1 MTERNRPSW
10 GERLQRLIKHPPSH
24 HGSAEQPTE
33 RRQMTVMFVD
43 LVGSTSMAERHE
55 PEVVRDVIRRYQEVC
70 ARAIAKRGGHLAGY
84 AGDGVMAYF
93 GFPVAREDDARRATL
108 AGIDI
113 VSALDELASS
123 TGAEHGIRPEAR
135 VGIHTGLVLLTE
147 MGSADRP
154 DRDAIVGAAPN
165 EAARI
170 QSVAPAGGVAISEAT
185 HEIVRGYFEV
195 ESLGRPV
202 MKGLR
207 EGVEVFRVLRATQAS
222 DRLQAAGRALTPLVG
237 RRDELRTL
245 REHWAALGLP
255 GSCNTRTV
263 LIRGEAGIGKSRVVA
278 QIVRD
283 ALADGHPLFLG
294 MCAADRATSP
304 LYPVVRLLEGHFG
317 FETDDDA
324 STKLRRIERCCG
336 AAGQHRDA
344 VPVLAA
350 LLDVATE
357 GHYEPLQLDPR
368 AIRQRTFEAVT
379 SLVLA
384 MAEGRRTLLVVEDL
398 QWSDESTL
406 ELVNS
411 LADTGP
417 ASGLLVMATSR
428 PEFAPAWGDR
438 CSSIVPIG
446 PMPPDDHRELIRTLD
461 VPEDY
466 WDAIAH
472 RSDGN
477 PLFTEELARAL
488 GRDASIDSIPT
499 TIRDLLT
506 ARLDALG
513 GKKHLAQLA
522 STLGRDV
529 DTEVLRTVSGVP
541 RRQLAS
547 DLQALVRAGI
557 LEELARPEG
566 PVTHRFV
573 HALVRDAAYDSQ
585 ERLHDLRAA
594 HLRVAQA
601 LVERGGADAGLV
613 AQHFDAAHSIEQ
625 AVQHYLVAASAA
637 QRAAAHV
644 EAIRLLDRA
653 LELTLSRPESEARD
667 SMEVNVRILRGM
679 STISIQGYAA
689 PGAAEDYGRG
699 LELTR
704 RGGVDIAMITATA
717 GIWAF
722 YVVHG
727 DLKAA
732 GAALDSM
739 RARCQPEVEA
749 ELLGCEGV
757 QHFFEGRF
765 REARAS
771 FDAAIEVF
779 ERRPP
784 DQLVSPKWQF
794 PSDPY
799 AVTLV
804 HLGTLLWLEGDG
816 DRAHSYVDAA
826 CRRAS
831 TLPFPLGPLT
841 QGYVMSYAGWLS
853 VLDGR
858 FDDGLKFQ
866 EQILAISERHG
877 LAFWNATAICHGAI
891 SRAGLGDTTA
901 GDTLAAGIGVWRGL
915 GAEAFVTNLLTEL
928 AAIRLRS
935 GSVDQARLDVDEA
948 IELAERAGERFF
960 LSEAHRVRAAV
971 LLAQQADVGDVRA
984 ELETARRIAAEQGA
998 PLFELRALVDLVRLD
1013 GGNCR
1018 RACAD
1023 LRRLL
1028 SGLPTASRPAPDVV
1042 RARDLLADLT

>member
-10 GERLQRLIKHPPSH
+10 GERLQRLIRHPTPN

-93 GFPVAREDDARRATL
+93 GFPVAREDDPRQATL

-113 VSALDELASS
+113 VSALEELASKTS
-123 TGAEHGIRPEAR
+123 ADHDIRPEAR

-154 DRDAIVGAAPN
+154 ERDAVVGAAPN

-195 ESLGRPV
+195 QSLGRPA
-202 MKGLR
+202 MKGMR

-237 RRDELRTL
+237 RHDELRTV
-245 REHWAALGLP
+245 REHWATLGLS
-255 GSCNTRTV
+255 GSCTTRTV
-263 LIRGEAGIGKSRVVA
+263 LLRGEAGIGKSRVVA
-278 QIVRD
+278 QIVRE

-304 LYPVVRLLEGHFG
+304 LYPAVHLLEGHFG
-317 FETDDDA
+317 FEPDDDPP
-324 STKLRRIERCCG
+324 TKLRRLEQCCG
-336 AAGQHRDA
+336 AAGQYPDA

-350 LLDVATE
+350 LLDVPTE
-357 GHYEPLQLDPR
+357 GRYEPLELDPR
-368 AIRQRTFEAVT
+368 AVRQRTFEAVT

-384 MAEGRRTLLVVEDL
+384 KADRQRTLLVIEDL

-406 ELVNS
+406 ELVS
-411 LADTGP
+411 RLAATTP
-417 ASGLLVMATSR
+417 AGGLLIMATSR
-428 PEFAPAWGDR
+428 PEFEPPWEDR
-438 CSSIVPIG
+438 CSSTVQIG
-446 PMPPDDHRELIRTLD
+446 PMPPDDHRELIRALA

-466 WDAIAH
+466 WDAIAR

-477 PLFTEELARAL
+477 PLFTEELARAV
-488 GRDASIDSIPT
+488 GRDASLDCIPT

-506 ARLDALG
+506 ARLDGLG
-513 GKKHLAQLA
+513 RNKHLAQLA

-529 DTEVLRTVSGVP
+529 DSDLLRTVSGVP
-541 RRQLAS
+541 RRQLTS

-585 ERLHDLRAA
+585 ERLHDRRAA
-594 HLRVAQA
+594 HLRVARA
-601 LVERGGADAGLV
+601 LVERPGADAALI

-625 AVQHYLVAASAA
+625 AVQHYLVAAAAA

-644 EAIRLLDRA
+644 EGIRLLDRA
-653 LELTLSRPESEARD
+653 LELTLRLPEGPERD
-667 SMEVNVRILRGM
+667 GVEVNVRILRGM

-699 LELTR
+699 LELTS
-704 RGGVDIAMITATA
+704 RGGADIAMITATA

-722 YVVHG
+722 YLVHG
-727 DLKAA
+727 DLAAA
-732 GAALDSM
+732 GAALDTM
-739 RARCQPEVEA
+739 RSKGQPEVEA
-749 ELLGCEGV
+749 EVLGCQGV
-757 QHFFEGRF
+757 QRFFEGRF
-765 REARAS
+765 REAKAS
-771 FDAAIEVF
+771 FDAAIRVF

-804 HLGTLLWLEGDG
+804 HLGPLLWLEGDA
-816 DRAHSYVDAA
+816 DRARAYVDAA

-858 FDDGLKFQ
+858 FADGLKYQ
-866 EQILAISERHG
+866 QQILAISERHG

-891 SRAGLGDTTA
+891 SRAGLGDTAA
-901 GDTLAAGIGVWRGL
+901 GDVLAAGIGVWRGL
-915 GAEAFVTNLLTEL
+915 GAEAFVTDLLTEL
-928 AAIRLRS
+928 AAIRLHS
-935 GSVDQARLDVDEA
+935 GSVEQALIVVDEA
-948 IELAERAGERFF
+948 LELSERSGERFF
-960 LSEAHRVRAAV
+960 LAESHRIRAAV
-971 LLAQQADVGDVRA
+971 LHAQHADVTEVLA
-984 ELETARRIAAEQGA
+984 ELDTARRIAADQGA
-998 PLFELRALVDLVRLD
+998 PLFELRALVDLVRLGCGD
-1013 GGNCR
+1013 CG
-1018 RACAD
+1018 RAADD

-1028 SGLPTASRPAPDVV
+1028 AGLPTVARPAPDVV
-1042 RARDLLADLT
+1042 RARALLADLT